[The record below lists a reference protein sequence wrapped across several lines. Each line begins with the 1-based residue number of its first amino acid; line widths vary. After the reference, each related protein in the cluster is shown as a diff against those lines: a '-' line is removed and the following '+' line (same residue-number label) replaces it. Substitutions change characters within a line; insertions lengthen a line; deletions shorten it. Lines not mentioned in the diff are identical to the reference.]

1 MTTAATTI
9 EHRAGTG
16 EGPPTGLPIAGDCWN
31 RIGVNGDRSCPE
43 LTTFVHC
50 RNCPVFAAAARAFF
64 DRPAPEGYLAEW
76 TRWLADSDGLAPKGD
91 KEGGGDLE
99 DGGIVA
105 QREGVS
111 FLIFRLGSE
120 WLAFRTRTVAEV
132 TTPRPVHR
140 VPHRSNRV
148 FVGLV
153 NLQGRAELCV
163 SMHGLLGV
171 DAPASTSPRLVV
183 LRDRDRAETWAFG
196 ADEVLGVHRVPRSQW
211 GPVPSTLVNPAV
223 GFSQAVLSWNS
234 RSIGLLDEQR
244 VFAALRSFQS

>member
-1 MTTAATTI
+1 MTTAATTT
-9 EHRAGTG
+9 EHRPGPG
-16 EGPPTGLPIAGDCWN
+16 DGPPGSLTSQGDCWN

-43 LTTFVHC
+43 LTSFVHC
-50 RNCPVFAAAARAFF
+50 RNCPVFAAAARTFF

-76 TRWLADSDGLAPKGD
+76 TRWLADSDGLRPHGD
-91 KEGGGDLE
+91 KEGNGDLE

-111 FLIFRLGSE
+111 FLIFRLGAE
-120 WLAFRTRTVAEV
+120 GLAFRTRTVAEV

-171 DAPASTSPRLVV
+171 DAPASTPRLVV

-196 ADEVLGVHRVPRSQW
+196 ADEVLGIHRVPRSQW
-211 GPVPSTLVNPAV
+211 RAVPSTLVNPAV
-223 GFSQAVLSWNS
+223 GFSQAVLSWNG

-244 VFAALRSFQS
+244 VFAALRSLQP